1 MCVLYYLVTEL
12 GITLMAI
19 GKDRKRIT
27 SYVPIDLY
35 EIVESV
41 QSKNNYSQSQAIEV
55 ILRYFRDN
63 WSGDTLPSLPSESPV
78 TVEQVERLIDEK
90 LVSVINSDTL
100 SKLEKVNSV
109 IDSDILSK
117 LKKVPAFVDEH
128 EAILKK

>member
-1 MCVLYYLVTEL
+1 
-12 GITLMAI
+12 MAI

>member
-1 MCVLYYLVTEL
+1 
-12 GITLMAI
+12 MAI

-63 WSGDTLPSLPSESPV
+63 WTGDTLPSLPSESPV

-90 LVSVINSDTL
+90 VSSVIDSDTL
-100 SKLEKVNSV
+100 SKLEKA
-109 IDSDILSK
+109 IAL
-117 LKKVPAFVDEH
+117 VDEQ
-128 EAILKK
+128 EALLGK

>member
-1 MCVLYYLVTEL
+1 MYHKGLIHITLRVIVCVLYYLVTEL

-63 WSGDTLPSLPSESPV
+63 WTGDTLPSLPSESPV

-90 LVSVINSDTL
+90 VSSVIDSDTL
-100 SKLEKVNSV
+100 SKLEKA
-109 IDSDILSK
+109 IAL
-117 LKKVPAFVDEH
+117 VDEQ
-128 EAILKK
+128 EALLGK

>member
-63 WSGDTLPSLPSESPV
+63 WTGDTLPCLPGESPV

-90 LVSVINSDTL
+90 VSSVIDSDTL
-100 SKLEKVNSV
+100 SKLEKANC
-109 IDSDILSK
+109 LQQRFA
-117 LKKVPAFVDEH
+117 PALVDEQ
-128 EAILKK
+128 EALLGK

>member
-1 MCVLYYLVTEL
+1 
-12 GITLMAI
+12 MAI

-63 WSGDTLPSLPSESPV
+63 WTGDTLPSLPSESPV

-90 LVSVINSDTL
+90 VSSVIDSNTL
-100 SKLEKVNSV
+100 SKLEKA
-109 IDSDILSK
+109 IAL
-117 LKKVPAFVDEH
+117 VDEH
-128 EAILKK
+128 SAVLKK